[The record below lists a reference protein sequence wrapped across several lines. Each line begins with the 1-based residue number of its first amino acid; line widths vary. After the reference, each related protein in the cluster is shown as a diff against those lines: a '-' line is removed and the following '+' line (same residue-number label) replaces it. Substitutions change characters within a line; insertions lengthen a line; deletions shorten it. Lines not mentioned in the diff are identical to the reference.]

1 MKYIYTL
8 LLTLL
13 LSVSLSAQELNC
25 VVQVNSNQV
34 ANVEKRI
41 FETLQK
47 AIFEF
52 MNNRKWTTDIFK
64 NDERIQCNILIN
76 VTEVVNMNEYKAT
89 ISVQSSRPVHNSSYN
104 STMVNH
110 QDKDFQFKYIEYEPL
125 EFSDNVLIGNLTA
138 VLAFYAYIMIGA
150 DYDSFSLNGGTPYY
164 QKAIAIVNLAQ
175 TVPEAGWKAFENITN
190 RYWIAE
196 NALTPIFA
204 PARECMYRYHRLGFD
219 IMASDVDKGR
229 AEVLAALKLL
239 EAVHQQ
245 RPGNFQLSF
254 FFNAKV
260 DEIINLFQGS
270 PNANEKQEVL
280 QLLTK
285 INPQYVNKYQNI
297 LKNK

>member
-76 VTEVVNMNEYKAT
+76 ITEVVNMNEYKAT

-229 AEVLAALKLL
+229 TEVLAALKLL
-239 EAVHQQ
+239 EVVHQQ

>member
-76 VTEVVNMNEYKAT
+76 ITEVVNMNEYKAT

-175 TVPEAGWKAFENITN
+175 TVPEAGWKALENITN

-229 AEVLAALKLL
+229 TEVLAALKLL
-239 EAVHQQ
+239 EVVHQQ